1 MPRQRRSKLDPLS
14 RIITLGDIETEIV
27 NDIIHS
33 IYEINEEDVKK
44 QTADPIKLIINSA
57 GGEIYSGLALIDV
70 INTSLTPIYTIC
82 HGSAMSMG
90 LIVFAAGH
98 HRTASP
104 NATFMYHEAMY
115 GLEGKTAYHK
125 QEIKEANRI
134 DKICDDF
141 LLSKTKLTQKLLN
154 NVKNTQAEWYFD
166 AKTALKYDVVNE
178 IL

>member
-14 RIITLGDIETEIV
+14 RIMTLGDIETEIV
-27 NDIIHS
+27 NDIIHN
-33 IYEINEEDVKK
+33 IYEINEEDIKK
-44 QTADPIKLIINSA
+44 QTADPIKIVINST

-70 INTSLTPIYTIC
+70 INTSLTPIHTIC

-90 LIVFAAGH
+90 LIIFVAGH
-98 HRTASP
+98 YRTTSP

-125 QEIKEANRI
+125 QEMKEANRI
-134 DKICDDF
+134 DKICDDY
-141 LLSKTKLTQKLLN
+141 LISKTKLTQKLLD

-166 AKTALKYDVVNE
+166 AKTALKYGVVSE

>member
-1 MPRQRRSKLDPLS
+1 MPRQRRSKLDPIS

-44 QTADPIKLIINSA
+44 QTAEPIKLIINSA

-70 INTSLTPIYTIC
+70 IGTSLTPIHTIC

-90 LIVFAAGH
+90 LVVFAAGH

-115 GLEGKTAYHK
+115 GLEGKTAYHR
-125 QEIKEANRI
+125 QEMKEANRI
-134 DKICDDF
+134 DKICDDY
-141 LLSKTKLTQKLLN
+141 LLSRTKLTQKLLD

-166 AKTALKYDVVNE
+166 AKTALKYGVVNE
-178 IL
+178 II

>member
-57 GGEIYSGLALIDV
+57 GGEIYSGLALVDI
-70 INTSLTPIYTIC
+70 ISTSLTPIHTIC

-90 LIVFAAGH
+90 LIVFVAGH
-98 HRTASP
+98 YRTASP

-115 GLEGKTAYHK
+115 GLEGKTTYHR
-125 QEIKEANRI
+125 QEMKEANRI
-134 DKICDDF
+134 YKICDDY
-141 LLSKTKLTQKLLN
+141 LLSRTKLTQKLLD

>member
-1 MPRQRRSKLDPLS
+1 MPRQRRSKLDPIS
-14 RIITLGDIETEIV
+14 RIITLGDIETEVV

-33 IYEINEEDVKK
+33 IYEINEEDIKK
-44 QTADPIKLIINSA
+44 QTAEPIKLIINSA

-134 DKICDDF
+134 DKICDDY
-141 LLSKTKLTQKLLN
+141 LLSKTKLTQKLLD

-166 AKTALKYDVVNE
+166 AKIALKYGVVSE
-178 IL
+178 IV

>member
-70 INTSLTPIYTIC
+70 INTSLTPIHTIC

-90 LIVFAAGH
+90 LIVFVSGH

-115 GLEGKTAYHK
+115 GLEGKTAYHR
-125 QEIKEANRI
+125 QEMKEANRI
-134 DKICDDF
+134 DKICDDY
-141 LLSKTKLTQKLLN
+141 LLSRTKLTQKLLD

>member
-14 RIITLGDIETEIV
+14 RIMTLGDIETEVV
-27 NDIIHS
+27 NEIIHS

-44 QTADPIKLIINSA
+44 EKADPIKLIINSS

-70 INTSLTPIYTIC
+70 INTSLTPIHTIC
-82 HGSAMSMG
+82 HGAAMSMG
-90 LIVFAAGH
+90 LIIFAAGH

-115 GLEGKTAYHK
+115 GLEGKTVYHK
-125 QEIKEANRI
+125 QEMKEANRI
-134 DKICDDF
+134 DKLCDDY
-141 LLSKTKLTQKLLN
+141 LISRTKLTQKIMD

-166 AKTALKYDVVNE
+166 AKTALKYNVVNE

>member
-14 RIITLGDIETEIV
+14 RIMTLGDIETDIV
-27 NDIIHS
+27 NELIHN
-33 IYEINEEDVKK
+33 IYEINEEDAKK
-44 QTADPIKLIINSA
+44 QTTEPIRLIINSA

-70 INTSLTPIYTIC
+70 INTSLTPIHTMC
-82 HGSAMSMG
+82 HGAAMSMG

>member
-1 MPRQRRSKLDPLS
+1 MPRLRRSKLDPLS
-14 RIITLGDIETEIV
+14 RIMTLGDIETDIV
-27 NDIIHS
+27 NELIHN
-33 IYEINEEDVKK
+33 IYEINEEDAKK
-44 QTADPIKLIINSA
+44 QTTEPIRLIINSS

-70 INTSLTPIYTIC
+70 ISTSLTPIHTMC
-82 HGSAMSMG
+82 HGAAMSMG

-115 GLEGKTAYHK
+115 GLEGKTAYHR
-125 QEIKEANRI
+125 QEMKEANRI
-134 DKICDDF
+134 DKICDDY
-141 LLSKTKLTQKLLN
+141 LLSRTKLTQKLLD

-166 AKTALKYDVVNE
+166 AKTALKYNVVNE

>member
-14 RIITLGDIETEIV
+14 RIMTLGDIETEVI
-27 NDIIHS
+27 NEIIHS

-44 QTADPIKLIINSA
+44 EKADPIKLIINSS

-70 INTSLTPIYTIC
+70 INTSLTPIHTIC
-82 HGSAMSMG
+82 HGAAMSMG
-90 LIVFAAGH
+90 LIIFAAGH

-125 QEIKEANRI
+125 QEMKEANRI
-134 DKICDDF
+134 DKLCDDY
-141 LLSKTKLTQKLLN
+141 LISRTKLTQKIMD

-166 AKTALKYDVVNE
+166 AKTALKYNVVNE

>member
-44 QTADPIKLIINSA
+44 QTTEPIKLIINSA
-57 GGEIYSGLALIDV
+57 GGEIYSGLALID
-70 INTSLTPIYTIC
+70 IISTSLTPIHTIC
-82 HGSAMSMG
+82 HGAAMSMG

-134 DKICDDF
+134 DKICDEY
-141 LLSKTKLTQKLLN
+141 LLSRTKLTQKLLDN
-154 NVKNTQAEWYFD
+154 IKNTQAEWYFD
-166 AKTALKYDVVNE
+166 AKTALKYNVVNE

>member
-14 RIITLGDIETEIV
+14 RIITLGDIETEII

-70 INTSLTPIYTIC
+70 INTSLTPIHTIC

-90 LIVFAAGH
+90 LIVFVAGH

-104 NATFMYHEAMY
+104 NATFMYHEGMY
-115 GLEGKTAYHK
+115 GLEGKTTFHK
-125 QEIKEANRI
+125 QEIKEADRI
-134 DKICDDF
+134 DKICDDY
-141 LLSKTKLTQKLLN
+141 LISKTKLTQKLLN
-154 NVKNTQAEWYFD
+154 DSKNKQSDWYFD
-166 AKTALKYDVVNE
+166 AKTALKYNVVNE

>member
-14 RIITLGDIETEIV
+14 RIMTLGDIETEIV
-27 NDIIHS
+27 NDIIHN
-33 IYEINEEDVKK
+33 IYEINEEDIKK
-44 QTADPIKLIINSA
+44 QTADPIKIVINST

-70 INTSLTPIYTIC
+70 INTSLTPIHTIC

-90 LIVFAAGH
+90 LIIFIAGH
-98 HRTASP
+98 YRTTSP

-125 QEIKEANRI
+125 QEMKEANRL
-134 DKICDDF
+134 DKICDDY
-141 LLSKTKLTQKLLN
+141 LLSHTKLTQKLLDN
-154 NVKNTQAEWYFD
+154 IKNTQAEWYFD
-166 AKTALKYDVVNE
+166 AKIALKYGVVNE

>member
-14 RIITLGDIETEIV
+14 RIMTLGDIETDIV
-27 NDIIHS
+27 NELIHN
-33 IYEINEEDVKK
+33 IYEINEEDAKK
-44 QTADPIKLIINSA
+44 QTTEPIRLIINSA

-70 INTSLTPIYTIC
+70 INTSLTPIHTMC
-82 HGSAMSMG
+82 HGAAMSMG

-154 NVKNTQAEWYFD
+154 NIKNTQAEWYFD
-166 AKTALKYDVVNE
+166 AKIALKYNVVNE

>member
-70 INTSLTPIYTIC
+70 INTSLTPIHTIC

-90 LIVFAAGH
+90 LIVFVAGH
-98 HRTASP
+98 YRTASP

-115 GLEGKTAYHK
+115 GLEGKTAYHR
-125 QEIKEANRI
+125 QEMKEANRI
-134 DKICDDF
+134 DKICDDY
-141 LLSKTKLTQKLLN
+141 LLSRTKLTQKLLD

>member
-70 INTSLTPIYTIC
+70 INTSLTPIHTIC

-90 LIVFAAGH
+90 LIVFVSGH

-134 DKICDDF
+134 DKICDEY
-141 LLSKTKLTQKLLN
+141 LLSRTKLTQKLLD

>member
-44 QTADPIKLIINSA
+44 QTTDPIKLIINSV

-70 INTSLTPIYTIC
+70 INTSLTPIHTIC

-90 LIVFAAGH
+90 LIVFVAGH

-125 QEIKEANRI
+125 QEMKEANRV
-134 DKICDDF
+134 DKICDDY
-141 LLSKTKLTQKLLN
+141 LLSKTKLTQKLLD

-166 AKTALKYDVVNE
+166 AETALKHGIVSE

>member
-14 RIITLGDIETEIV
+14 RIITLGEIETEVV

-70 INTSLTPIYTIC
+70 INTSLTPIHTIC
-82 HGSAMSMG
+82 HGGAMSMG
-90 LIVFAAGH
+90 LIVFVSGH

-115 GLEGKTAYHK
+115 GLEGKTAYHR
-125 QEIKEANRI
+125 QEMKEANRI
-134 DKICDDF
+134 DKICDDY
-141 LLSKTKLTQKLLN
+141 LLSRTKLTQKILD

-166 AKTALKYDVVNE
+166 AKTALKYNVVNE

>member
-14 RIITLGDIETEIV
+14 RIMTLGDIETDIV
-27 NDIIHS
+27 NELIHN
-33 IYEINEEDVKK
+33 IYEINEEDAKK

-70 INTSLTPIYTIC
+70 INTSLTPIHTIC

-90 LIVFAAGH
+90 LIVFVAGH
-98 HRTASP
+98 YRTASP

-115 GLEGKTAYHK
+115 GLEGKTAYHR
-125 QEIKEANRI
+125 QEMKEANRI
-134 DKICDDF
+134 DKICDDY
-141 LLSKTKLTQKLLN
+141 LLSRTKLTQKLLD

>member
-14 RIITLGDIETEIV
+14 RIMTLGDIETEVV
-27 NDIIHS
+27 NDIIHN
-33 IYEINEEDVKK
+33 IYEINEEDIKK
-44 QTADPIKLIINSA
+44 QTADPIKIVINST

-70 INTSLTPIYTIC
+70 INTSLTPIHTIC

-90 LIVFAAGH
+90 LIIFVAGH
-98 HRTASP
+98 YRTTSP

-125 QEIKEANRI
+125 QEMKEANRI
-134 DKICDDF
+134 DKICDDY
-141 LLSKTKLTQKLLN
+141 LISKTKLTQKLLD

-166 AKTALKYDVVNE
+166 AKTALKYGVVSE

>member
-14 RIITLGDIETEIV
+14 RIITLGDIETEII

-44 QTADPIKLIINSA
+44 QTADPIKLIINSD

-70 INTSLTPIYTIC
+70 INTSLTPIHTIC

-90 LIVFAAGH
+90 LIVFVAGH

-115 GLEGKTAYHK
+115 GLEGKTAYHR
-125 QEIKEANRI
+125 QEMKEANRI
-134 DKICDDF
+134 DKICDDY
-141 LLSKTKLTQKLLN
+141 LLSRTKLTQKLLD

>member
-14 RIITLGDIETEIV
+14 RIMTLGDIETDIV
-27 NDIIHS
+27 NELIHS

-70 INTSLTPIYTIC
+70 INTSLTPIHTIC

-115 GLEGKTAYHK
+115 GLEGKTAYHR
-125 QEIKEANRI
+125 QEMKEANRI
-134 DKICDDF
+134 DKICDEY
-141 LLSKTKLTQKLLN
+141 LLSRTKLTQKLLD

-166 AKTALKYDVVNE
+166 AKTALKYNVVNE

>member
-70 INTSLTPIYTIC
+70 INTSLTPIHTIC

-90 LIVFAAGH
+90 LIVFVSGH

-115 GLEGKTAYHK
+115 GLEGKTAYHR

-134 DKICDDF
+134 DKICDEY
-141 LLSKTKLTQKLLN
+141 LLSRTKLTQKLLD

>member
-14 RIITLGDIETEIV
+14 RIMTLGDIETEIV

-33 IYEINEEDVKK
+33 IYEINEEDIKK
-44 QTADPIKLIINSA
+44 QTAEPIKLIINSS

-70 INTSLTPIYTIC
+70 IGTSLTPIHTIC

-90 LIVFAAGH
+90 LIVFVAGH
-98 HRTASP
+98 NRIASP

-125 QEIKEANRI
+125 QEMKEANRI
-134 DKICDDF
+134 DKICDDY
-141 LLSKTKLTQKLLN
+141 LISKTKLTQKLLD

-166 AKTALKYDVVNE
+166 AKIALKYGVVSE
-178 IL
+178 II

>member
-14 RIITLGDIETEIV
+14 RIMTLGDIETEIV
-27 NDIIHS
+27 NEIIHN

-44 QTADPIKLIINSA
+44 QSTEPIKLIINSA

-70 INTSLTPIYTIC
+70 INTSLTPIHTIC

-90 LIVFAAGH
+90 LIVFIAGH
-98 HRTASP
+98 HRVASS

-134 DKICDDF
+134 DKVCDDY
-141 LLSKTKLTQKLLN
+141 LISKTKLTQKILT

-166 AKTALKYDVVNE
+166 AKTALKYDVVSE